1 MGRSVSLSTVANN
14 AGRDRLGTCPASA
27 LTIPILGVRTLNQ
40 LTDTLGALDGE
51 LEAAA
56 DLQRLDE
63 ASKVP
68 LGFPGDFGGASLA
81 YGDIFVEV
89 ADHHLKTGPLV

>member
-1 MGRSVSLSTVANN
+1 MVANN

-40 LTDTLGALDGE
+40 LTDNLGALDGE
-51 LEAAA
+51 LEAA

-63 ASKVP
+63 PSKVP
-68 LGFPGDFGGASLA
+68 LGFPGDFGAASLA
-81 YGDIFVEV
+81 YGDTFAQI
-89 ADHHLKTGPLV
+89 ADHRLKIGPLV